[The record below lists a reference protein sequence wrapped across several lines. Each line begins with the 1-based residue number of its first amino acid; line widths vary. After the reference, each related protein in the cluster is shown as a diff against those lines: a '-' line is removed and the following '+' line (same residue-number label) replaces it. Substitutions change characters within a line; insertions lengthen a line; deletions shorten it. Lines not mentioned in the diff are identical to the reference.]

1 MLRIVK
7 KISKTK
13 SAIQLFSLPIII
25 ATGFFIFY
33 GFLGRGTSNGT
44 DYKYTANPENASHSI
59 NSNFGELP
67 LGFEVNAG
75 QTDEHVHF
83 LSRGPGY
90 TLFLTP
96 GEAVLSLRRKDL
108 QTPPATLRIR
118 LDGANEKPEITGQN
132 ELAGKS
138 NYFSGNDP
146 DGWKSGVSSFSRVL
160 YRDVYPGIDQVFY
173 GNGKQLE
180 YDFIVAPRVGGGNS
194 ALGAKNIALAFEG
207 ASDLRISAEGDLI
220 LNIGGEELRQQKLIV
235 YQEIDGERR
244 EIAASY
250 SIRNPSSDVRD
261 RRVGFEI
268 GEYDQ
273 SKPLIIDPVLVYS
286 TYLGGTGFDQGYA
299 IAVDSSGNTY
309 VTGRTGTTNFP
320 TTTGAFDTTFN
331 GSTDA
336 FVTKINAAG
345 NALIYSTYIGGAIGN
360 GIAVDSSGNA
370 YVTGESGPPNF
381 PTTQGAFQTSP
392 YGFDAFILK
401 LNPSGSALIYSS
413 RFGGNFDD
421 FGRGIAVDSSG
432 SAYITGWTVCRAP
445 TCTFPVVNAFQ
456 PNYGGGYNDGFVTKM
471 NPAGTALV
479 YSTYLGG
486 GQIIN
491 ATEDWGEGIAVDG
504 TGSAYVTGYTYSPDF
519 PVTAGAYDTERCGLD
534 AFITK
539 FAPAGNTL
547 VYSTFLGGCGR
558 EQGQDIAIDSAG
570 NAYVAGITESQNFP
584 TTPGAFQTTGSFDA
598 FVTKVNP
605 NGSGLVYSTY
615 LGGSDDVDRAWG
627 IAVDSVGN
635 AYVAGDTKSNDFPVA
650 DAVQSNYGGGLTDA
664 FVSKLN
670 PTGTAVVYSTYLGGG
685 FSDEGRGIDVTGNG
699 SAYATGYSASD
710 DFPITTGAFQM
721 QNAGG
726 VEHFDDAFVVA
737 IQGQRARS
745 GRAFDFDG
753 DGRADV
759 SVFRPSDGYWYLQN
773 STTGFTAQRFGLAA
787 DKIAP
792 ADFDGDGRTDIAVFR
807 DGVWYWLQSSDGSFR
822 ALNFGLTGDL
832 PVAADYTGDGR
843 AEAAVYRGGMWF
855 TLNLVNDEFKAV
867 QFGNN
872 TDKPVPADF
881 DGDGRTDNAVYRNGT
896 WLWLKSSDGTFT
908 GVQFGLA
915 TDTPTVGDYDGD
927 SKADPAVYR
936 AGDWFIL
943 RSTQGFFTTHFGM
956 ASDIPVAAD
965 YEGDGK
971 TDVAV
976 FRDGTWYQLRSQENF
991 WAMQFGLSNDKPVP
1005 AAFLP

>member
-1 MLRIVK
+1 MLRMI
-7 KISKTK
+7 KIFLRTK
-13 SAIQLFSLPIII
+13 SAIQLFSLPIVT
-25 ATGFFIFY
+25 AAGLLIFY
-33 GFLGRGTSNGT
+33 GFMGWGTSNPT
-44 DYKYTANPENASHSI
+44 DYKYTTPPEIPSLSL
-59 NSNFGELP
+59 NSNFADLP
-67 LGFEVNAG
+67 LRFEVNAG
-75 QTDEHVHF
+75 QTDEQVKF

-90 TLFLTP
+90 TLFLAS
-96 GEAVLSLRRKDL
+96 GEAVLSLRRNDL

-118 LDGANEKPEITGQN
+118 LDGANENPEITGQN

-146 DGWKSGVSSFSRVL
+146 NGWKSGVSSFSRVL
-160 YRDVYPGIDQVFY
+160 YRDVYPGVDQVFY

-180 YDFIVAPRVGGGNS
+180 YDFIVAPAPGGENTGF
-194 ALGAKNIALAFEG
+194 GAKDIALVFEG
-207 ASDLRISAEGDLI
+207 ASDLKISDNGDLI
-220 LNIGGEELRQQKLIV
+220 LNIGGEELHQERPIA

-250 SIRNPSSDVRD
+250 SIRNPNSEVHD

-268 GEYDQ
+268 GEYDL

-345 NALIYSTYIGGAIGN
+345 SAIIYSTYIGGAIGN

-381 PTTQGAFQTSP
+381 PTTPGAFQTSP

-401 LNPSGSALIYSS
+401 LNPSGSTLLYSS

-486 GQIIN
+486 GEIIN

-504 TGSAYVTGYTYSPDF
+504 AGSAYVTGYTYSPDF
-519 PVTAGAYDTERCGLD
+519 PITAGAYDTERCGLD

-547 VYSTFLGGCGR
+547 VYSTFLGGCAR
-558 EQGQDIAIDSAG
+558 EQGQAIAIDSAG
-570 NAYVAGITESQNFP
+570 NAYIAGSTESQSFP

-598 FVTKVNP
+598 FVTKLNP
-605 NGSGLVYSTY
+605 TGSALVYSTY
-615 LGGSDDVDRAWG
+615 LGGTDDVDRAWG
-627 IAVDSVGN
+627 IAVDNAGN
-635 AYVAGDTKSNDFPVA
+635 AYVAGDTKSDNFPVA
-650 DAVQSNYGGGLTDA
+650 DAVQPNYGGGLLDGFA
-664 FVSKLN
+664 SKLN
-670 PTGTAVVYSTYLGGG
+670 PTGTALVYSTYLGGNG
-685 FSDEGRGIDVTGNG
+685 FDEGRGIAVARNGTAYITGDT
-699 SAYATGYSASD
+699 SAD
-710 DFPITTGAFQM
+710 DFPVTAGAFQM

-726 VEHFDDAFVVA
+726 MEHHDDAFIVA
-737 IQGQRARS
+737 IQGEQTRRA
-745 GRAFDFDG
+745 AFDFDG
-753 DGRADV
+753 DGKADV
-759 SVFRPSDGYWYLQN
+759 AVFRPSDSYWYIQN
-773 STTGFTAQRFGLAA
+773 STTGFTAERFGLAA

-792 ADFDGDGRTDIAVFR
+792 ADFDGDGRTDITVFR
-807 DGVWYWLQSSDGSFR
+807 DGVWYWLQSSDGGFR
-822 ALNFGLTGDL
+822 ALNFGVTGDI

-872 TDKPVPADF
+872 TDRPVPADF
-881 DGDGRTDNAVYRNGT
+881 DGDGRTDNAVYRDGT
-896 WLWLKSSDGTFT
+896 WFVLRSSDGAFT

-936 AGDWFIL
+936 AGDWFVL
-943 RSTQGFFTTHFGM
+943 RSAEGFFATHFGI
-956 ASDIPVAAD
+956 AGDIPIPAD
-965 YEGDGK
+965 YDGDGK
-971 TDVAV
+971 TDFAV
-976 FRDGTWYQLRSQENF
+976 FRDGTWYQMRSQENF

>member
-1 MLRIVK
+1 MLS
-7 KISKTK
+7 KIKIISRTK
-13 SAIQLFSLPIII
+13 GTIQLFSVSIMM
-25 ATGFFIFY
+25 AAGFFIFY
-33 GFLGRGTSNGT
+33 GFLGLGTPVGM
-44 DYKYTANPENASHSI
+44 DYKYTTNPEIASHSI
-59 NSNFGELP
+59 NSNFAELP
-67 LGFEVNAG
+67 LRFEVNAG
-75 QTDEHVHF
+75 QTDEQVKF

-96 GEAVLSLRRKDL
+96 NEAVLSLRRNDL

-118 LDGANEKPEITGQN
+118 LDGANERPEMTGQN
-132 ELAGKS
+132 ELVGKS
-138 NYFSGNDP
+138 NYFSGSDP
-146 DGWKSGVSSFSRVL
+146 NGWKSGVSSFSRVL
-160 YRDVYPGIDQVFY
+160 YRDVYPGVDQVFY

-180 YDFIVAPRVGGGNS
+180 YDFIVAPGTGGENS

-207 ASDLRISAEGDLI
+207 ASDLSISAEGDLI
-220 LNIGGEELRQQKLIV
+220 LNMGGDELSQQKPIV
-235 YQEIDGERR
+235 YQEIEGERR

-250 SIRNPSSDVRD
+250 SIRNPNSEVRD

-320 TTTGAFDTTFN
+320 TTTGAFDTTYN

-345 NALIYSTYIGGAIGN
+345 SAIVYSTYIGGAIGN

-381 PTTQGAFQTSP
+381 PTTPGTFQTSP

-401 LNPSGSALIYSS
+401 LNPSGSTLIYSS

-421 FGRGIAVDSSG
+421 FGRAIALDSSG
-432 SAYITGWTVCRAP
+432 SAYITGWTVCRAQ

-486 GQIIN
+486 GEILN
-491 ATEDWGEGIAVDG
+491 ATDDWGEGIAVDG
-504 TGSAYVTGYTYSPDF
+504 AGSAYVTGYTYSPDF

-547 VYSTFLGGCGR
+547 VYSTFLGGCAR
-558 EQGQDIAIDSAG
+558 EQGQAIAIDSAG
-570 NAYVAGITESQNFP
+570 SAYIAGSTESQDFP
-584 TTPGAFQTTGSFDA
+584 TTPGAFQRTGSFDA

-605 NGSGLVYSTY
+605 NGSAVVYSTY
-615 LGGSDDVDRAWG
+615 VGGAGVDRAWG
-627 IAVDSVGN
+627 IAVDNAGN
-635 AYVAGDTKSNDFPVA
+635 AYITGDTKSTNFPVL
-650 DAVQSNYGGGLTDA
+650 DAVQPNYGGGLLDGFA
-664 FVSKLN
+664 SKLN
-670 PTGTAVVYSTYLGGG
+670 PTGTALVYSTYLGGNG
-685 FSDEGRGIDVTGNG
+685 FDEGRGIAVARNGTAYITGDT
-699 SAYATGYSASD
+699 SAD
-710 DFPITTGAFQM
+710 DFPVTSGAFQM

-726 VEHFDDAFVVA
+726 MEHHDDAFIVA
-737 IQGQRARS
+737 IRGEQTRRA
-745 GRAFDFDG
+745 AFDFDG
-753 DGRADV
+753 DGKADIA
-759 SVFRPSDGYWYLQN
+759 VFRPSDSYWYIQN
-773 STTGFTAQRFGLAA
+773 STTGFTAERFGLAG

-792 ADFDGDGRTDIAVFR
+792 ADFDGDGRTDITIFR

-832 PVAADYTGDGR
+832 PVAADYSGDGR

-855 TLNLVNDEFKAV
+855 TLNLANDEFKAV

-872 TDKPVPADF
+872 TDRPVPADF
-881 DGDGRTDNAVYRNGT
+881 DGDGRTDNAVYRDGT
-896 WLWLKSSDGTFT
+896 WFVLKSSDGTFT

-915 TDTPTVGDYDGD
+915 SDTPTVGDYDGD

-936 AGDWFIL
+936 AGDWFVL
-943 RSTQGFFTTHFGM
+943 RSAEGFFSTHFGIG
-956 ASDIPVAAD
+956 SDIPVAAD
-965 YEGDGK
+965 YDGDGK
-971 TDVAV
+971 TDFAV